1 MDTDAVTRTME
12 SPENPTDKGPLSLS
26 FDPATLTQGIR
37 VKPAQFARMC
47 NVSRQ
52 TVSRWVKRGLVHL
65 FPDGTLD
72 PAASS
77 RRVIDKTDPARLRA
91 LIFKD
96 ALKGLDEWKAEAKAL
111 ASDLAAAE
119 KKTEYLDSIFNRLDK
134 ASELYKSEVSRLLV
148 ALAPGRQ
155 EEIKAL
161 LEQLD
166 DTCCLLAHEENTWM
180 DLDSINLGL
189 VALIGNG
196 EERGSSKQP
205 TGANRP
211 PP

>member
-1 MDTDAVTRTME
+1 MDADDVTRSME

-77 RRVIDKTDPARLRA
+77 RRVIDTANPARLRA
-91 LIFKD
+91 RIFKE
-96 ALKGLDEWKAEAKAL
+96 ALKGLDEWKAEAKSL
-111 ASDLAAAE
+111 ASDLAAA
-119 KKTEYLDSIFNRLDK
+119 KTKTEYLENFSSRLEE
-134 ASELYKSEVSRLLV
+134 SSSMYQSEVSRLLV

-161 LEQLD
+161 LEQLA
-166 DTCCLLAHEENTWM
+166 DTCCILAHEDNTGM
-180 DLDSINLGL
+180 DLDSIHLGL
-189 VALIGNG
+189 VAIIG
-196 EERGSSKQP
+196 P
-205 TGANRP
+205 
-211 PP
+211 

>member
-1 MDTDAVTRTME
+1 MDIDKVTPALK
-12 SPENPTDKGPLSLS
+12 SPENPPDDGPLSLP
-26 FDPATLTQGIR
+26 FDPASLAQGIR

-52 TVSRWVKRGLVHL
+52 TVSRWVKHGLVLL

-72 PAASS
+72 PAVSS
-77 RRVIDKTDPARLRA
+77 RRVIDHTDPARLRA
-91 LIFKD
+91 RIFKD
-96 ALKGLDEWKAEAKAL
+96 ALKGLDEWKAEAKSL
-111 ASDLAAAE
+111 ASDLAAA
-119 KKTEYLDSIFNRLDK
+119 KTKMEYLDDFSSRLDET
-134 ASELYKSEVSRLLV
+134 SELYQSEVSRLLV

-161 LEQLD
+161 LDQLA
-166 DTCCLLAHEENTWM
+166 DTCCELAHECPTEV
-180 DLDSINLGL
+180 DLDSIHLGL

-196 EERGSSKQP
+196 GEHGSSNPP

-211 PP
+211 LP

>member
-1 MDTDAVTRTME
+1 MDTDDVTRTME

-65 FPDGTLD
+65 YPDGLLD

-77 RRVIDKTDPARLRA
+77 RRVIEKTDPARLRA
-91 LIFKD
+91 RIFKD

-119 KKTEYLDSIFNRLDK
+119 KKTEYLDSICSQSDK
-134 ASELYKSEVSRLLV
+134 ASDLYQSEVSRLLV
-148 ALAPGRQ
+148 ALVPGRQ
-155 EEIKAL
+155 EEIKCL
-161 LEQLD
+161 LNELA
-166 DTCCLLAHEENTWM
+166 DTCCLLADEDNTGM
-180 DLDSINLGL
+180 DLDSIHLGL
-189 VALIGNG
+189 VALFGNG
-196 EERGSSKQP
+196 EGHGSSKPP
-205 TGANRP
+205 TGAQRLP
-211 PP
+211 P